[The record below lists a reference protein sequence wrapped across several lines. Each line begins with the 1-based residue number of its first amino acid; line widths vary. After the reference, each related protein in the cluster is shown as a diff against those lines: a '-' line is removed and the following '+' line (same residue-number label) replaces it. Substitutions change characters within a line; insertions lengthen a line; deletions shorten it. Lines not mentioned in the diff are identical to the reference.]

1 MMNGKKIFK
10 VILCFNLLS
19 FLFSAC
25 CTNRNVADN
34 ASDVIDRNS
43 HAAGQLEATVAALDT
58 TVSSSRERI
67 ENIIST
73 SRNIA
78 DGIERVEYLFGQY
91 ENEVDRLLNEIDG
104 IRSKIE
110 IESENNTD
118 SSNSTD
124 SLHTRQDCAGSA
136 ENQI

>member
-10 VILCFNLLS
+10 VILCFSFVS

-25 CTNRNVADN
+25 CTNRNIADN
-34 ASDVIDRNS
+34 AADVINRNS

-67 ENIIST
+67 ENIIAT

-91 ENEVDRLLNEIDG
+91 ENEIDRLLNEIDG
-104 IRSKIE
+104 IRSE
-110 IESENNTD
+110 IEVEGENNTD

-124 SLHTRQDCAGSA
+124 SLYTR
-136 ENQI
+136 

>member
-1 MMNGKKIFK
+1 MMNEKKIFK
-10 VILCFNLLS
+10 VILCFSFVS
-19 FLFSAC
+19 FLFSSC
-25 CTNRNVADN
+25 CTNRNITDN
-34 ASDVIDRNS
+34 AADVIYRNS

-67 ENIIST
+67 ENIIAT

-91 ENEVDRLLNEIDG
+91 ENEIDRLLNEIDG
-104 IRSKIE
+104 IRSE
-110 IESENNTD
+110 IEVEGENNTD

-124 SLHTRQDCAGSA
+124 SLYTR
-136 ENQI
+136 

>member
-10 VILCFNLLS
+10 VILCFNILP

-25 CTNRNVADN
+25 CTNRNIADN
-34 ASDVIDRNS
+34 AADVINRNS

-67 ENIIST
+67 ENIIAT

-91 ENEVDRLLNEIDG
+91 ENEIDRLLNEIDG
-104 IRSKIE
+104 IRSE
-110 IESENNTD
+110 IEVEGENNTD

-124 SLHTRQDCAGSA
+124 SLYTR
-136 ENQI
+136 